1 MEAVPFVRQWLVVAC
16 VAILASAGSGDARAQ
31 QLEPPTNPEDSARY
45 RVGPI
50 WFTPTIDVRNV
61 GVDTNVFNDYSE
73 PKQDFVASFGPA
85 VDMWTRFGRSRLNLH
100 TTLQYDYF
108 KTYEEER
115 AFGTVNHGRYEVLLN
130 RFMPFLEGSYDNTS
144 RRPGFEIDARA
155 RYQTDAAIGGTD
167 VRLSSRTVLRFQGE
181 RSHVNYDEG
190 EQFNGSNLADTL
202 NREDTAFSGA
212 FREALTPLTTLVVSA
227 ERRDYRFEF
236 AQDRDTNAF
245 RIVPGFEFKPGALIS
260 GRASLGYVSFRTLD
274 SDLPDFKGVVSNVEV
289 TYTAR
294 ATRVQV
300 NVLRDP
306 NYSYEIEE
314 PYYIL
319 TDAGVQVTE
328 RITNGWDLVGRLSR
342 QWLDYQQ
349 LVSSGLTTREDHGWH
364 AGVGTGWWLGSTL
377 RMGVDADYV
386 TRDSPVPT
394 RSYSGWRVGGSF
406 TYGTQNQ

>member
-1 MEAVPFVRQWLVVAC
+1 VPFVRQWLVVAC
-16 VAILASAGSGDARAQ
+16 VAVFACAGARDARAQ

-45 RVGPI
+45 RFGPI

-108 KTYEEER
+108 KTYSDER
-115 AFGTVNHGRYEVLLN
+115 AFGTVNNGRYEVLLN
-130 RFMPFLEGSYDNTS
+130 RFTPFLEGSYDNTT
-144 RRPGFEIDARA
+144 RRASVEIDARA
-155 RYQTDAAIGGTD
+155 RYETDSIVGGTD
-167 VRLSSRTVLRFQGE
+167 VRLSGRTAVRVKAE
-181 RSHVNYDEG
+181 RGHVRYDEG
-190 EQFNGSNLADTL
+190 QTFEGNNLAQAL

-212 FREALTPLTTLVVSA
+212 LREALTPLTTLVVTG

-236 AQDRDTNAF
+236 SHDRDTDSF

-260 GRASLGYVSFRTLD
+260 GRASLGYVWFSTLD
-274 SDLPDFKGVVSNVEV
+274 HDVPDFQGVVSNVEV
-289 TYTAR
+289 SYTAH

-300 NVLRDP
+300 HLVRDP
-306 NYSYEIEE
+306 NYSYELDE

-328 RITNGWDLVGRLSR
+328 RVTGRWDLVGRAAR
-342 QWLDYQQ
+342 QWLNYQQ
-349 LVSSGLTTREDHGWH
+349 LVSSGLSSREDHGWH
-364 AGVGTGWWLGSTL
+364 LGMGTGWWVGTAM
-377 RMGVDADYV
+377 RVGVDADYV
-386 TRDSPVPT
+386 TRDSPVPF
-394 RSYSGWRVGGSF
+394 RSYSGWRVGGNL
-406 TYGTQNQ
+406 TYGPQNP

>member
-1 MEAVPFVRQWLVVAC
+1 MRQWLVVAC
-16 VAILASAGSGDARAQ
+16 VAVVALAGPRDARAQ
-31 QLEPPTNPEDSARY
+31 QQEPPTNPEESARY
-45 RVGPI
+45 HVGPV

-61 GVDTNVFNDYSE
+61 GVDTNVFNDSSE
-73 PKQDFVASFGPA
+73 PKEDFVASFGPA
-85 VDMWTRFGRSRLNLH
+85 VEMWMRFGRSRLNLH
-100 TTLQYDYF
+100 STLQYDYF
-108 KTYEEER
+108 KTYSEER
-115 AFGTVNHGRYEVLLN
+115 AFGTVNNGRYEVLLD
-130 RFMPFLEGSYDNTS
+130 RFVPFLEGAYDNTR

-155 RYQTDAAIGGTD
+155 RYQTDAVIGGTD
-167 VRLSSRTVLRFQGE
+167 VRLSSRTVLRFEGE

-190 EQFNGSNLADTL
+190 QQFNGSDLANEL

-212 FREALTPLTTLVVSA
+212 IREALTPLTTFVVRA

-236 AQDRDTNAF
+236 SHDRDTNAF

-274 SDLPDFKGVVSNVEV
+274 PELPDFQGVVSNVEV

-294 ATRVQV
+294 ATRVQF

-319 TDAGVQVTE
+319 TDVGVQVTE
-328 RITNGWDLVGRLSR
+328 RVTSGWDLVGRLSR
-342 QWLDYQQ
+342 QWLNYQE
-349 LVSSGLTTREDHGWH
+349 LASSGLTSREDRGWH
-364 AGVGTGWWLGSTL
+364 VGAGTGWWLGTTL
-377 RMGVDADYV
+377 RLGVDADYV